1 MKNFKGKYYIHKD
14 STMSVF
20 NPTSYARIKD
30 MTLLKLFLSHIT
42 IYFDS
47 TVVKVDYQFK
57 KVGHEKRI
65 FYTVTSNLAR
75 LYIMDIP
82 KCVPVT

>member
-1 MKNFKGKYYIHKD
+1 MKKFKGKYYIHKD

-20 NPTSYARIKD
+20 NPTSYAQIKD
-30 MTLLKLFLSHIT
+30 MTILKLFLSDIHRYSI
-42 IYFDS
+42 D

-65 FYTVTSNLAR
+65 FYTVTSNRDR
-75 LYIMDIP
+75 LFIMEIP
-82 KCVPVT
+82 KCVPVK